1 MKIEDILE
9 EKHIKV
15 YDFIVSHIEKT
26 IQKGENLT
34 PLMGVFT
41 KNSDSLNRI
50 PFPPELLNDGQS
62 KAILD
67 ALIRKFIEYLK
78 EKGDEPYAFIMLTE
92 AWLKRMS
99 KEEFAEK
106 DTGVS
111 LKNEIIKDEI
121 FMLSINSIKG
131 DIIFSYDVIRD
142 ENSSLY
148 VASENSKVLLSY
160 TPEDKEKNSSVFSNR
175 FLYF

>member
-1 MKIEDILE
+1 MKIENILE
-9 EKHIKV
+9 EKHLII
-15 YDFIVSHIEKT
+15 YEQIVSYIEKT
-26 IQKGENLT
+26 IRNSENLK
-34 PLMGVFT
+34 PLMGILT
-41 KNSDSLNRI
+41 KKSNSLNMI

-62 KAILD
+62 KSILD
-67 ALIRKFIEYLK
+67 VLIRKFVEYLK

-92 AWLKRMS
+92 AWVKRMS
-99 KEEFAEK
+99 TEEAAK
-106 DTGVS
+106 NYKGS
-111 LKNEIIKDEI
+111 LENEEIKDEI
-121 FMLSINSIKG
+121 FMLNINSIKG

-160 TPEDKEKNSSVFSNR
+160 TPEDKEKNSNIFSNR

>member
-1 MKIEDILE
+1 M
-9 EKHIKV
+9 
-15 YDFIVSHIEKT
+15 
-26 IQKGENLT
+26 
-34 PLMGVFT
+34 
-41 KNSDSLNRI
+41 
-50 PFPPELLNDGQS
+50 
-62 KAILD
+62 D

>member
-9 EKHIKV
+9 EKHLII
-15 YDFIVSHIEKT
+15 YEQIVSYIEKT
-26 IQKGENLT
+26 IRNSENLK
-34 PLMGVFT
+34 PLMGVLT
-41 KNSDSLNRI
+41 KKNNSLNMI
-50 PFPPELLNDGQS
+50 PFPPDLLNNGQS

-99 KEEFAEK
+99 KEEVADRNPEI
-106 DTGVS
+106 S
-111 LKNEIIKDEI
+111 LENEVIKDEI

-131 DIIFSYDVIRD
+131 DMIFSYDVIRD
-142 ENSSLY
+142 ENSSVY

-160 TPEDKEKNSSVFSNR
+160 TPEDKEKNSNIFSNR

>member
-9 EKHIKV
+9 EKHLRI
-15 YDFIVSHIEKT
+15 YEQIVSYIEKS
-26 IQKGENLT
+26 IQRGENLT
-34 PLMGVFT
+34 PFMGVLT
-41 KNSDSLNRI
+41 KNSDFVNTI
-50 PFPPELLNDGQS
+50 PFPPEMLNDGEN

-67 ALIRKFIEYLK
+67 SLIRKFIEYLQ
-78 EKGDEPYAFIMLTE
+78 EKGSEPYAFIMLTE
-92 AWLKRMS
+92 AWVKRMS
-99 KEEFAEK
+99 TEEAAKKYE
-106 DTGVS
+106 GS
-111 LKNEIIKDEI
+111 LGDEEIKDEI
-121 FMLSINSIKG
+121 FMLNINSIKG

-160 TPEDKEKNSSVFSNR
+160 TPEDKENNSSVFSNR

>member
-1 MKIEDILE
+1 MKIENILE
-9 EKHIKV
+9 EKHLII
-15 YDFIVSHIEKT
+15 YEQIVSYIEKT
-26 IQKGENLT
+26 IQNSENLK
-34 PLMGVFT
+34 PLMGILT
-41 KNSDSLNRI
+41 KKNNSLNVI

-67 ALIRKFIEYLK
+67 VLIRKFVEYLK

-92 AWLKRMS
+92 AWVKRMS
-99 KEEFAEK
+99 TEEAAK
-106 DTGVS
+106 NYKGS
-111 LKNEIIKDEI
+111 LENEEIKDEI
-121 FMLSINSIKG
+121 FMLNINSIKG

-148 VASENSKVLLSY
+148 VASENSKILLSY
-160 TPEDKEKNSSVFSNR
+160 TPEEKEKNSDDFSNR

>member
-9 EKHIKV
+9 EKHLII
-15 YDFIVSHIEKT
+15 YEQIVSYIEKT
-26 IQKGENLT
+26 IRNSENLK
-34 PLMGVFT
+34 PLMGVLT
-41 KNSDSLNRI
+41 KKNNSLNMI
-50 PFPPELLNDGQS
+50 PFPPDLLNDGQS

-67 ALIRKFIEYLK
+67 TLIKKFIKYLK

-92 AWLKRMS
+92 AWVKRMS
-99 KEEFAEK
+99 TEEAAKKYE
-106 DTGVS
+106 GS
-111 LKNEIIKDEI
+111 LGDEEIKDEI
-121 FMLSINSIKG
+121 FMLNINSIKG

-160 TPEDKEKNSSVFSNR
+160 TPEDKEKNSNIFSNR

>member
-9 EKHIKV
+9 EKHLII
-15 YDFIVSHIEKT
+15 YEQIVSYIEKT
-26 IQKGENLT
+26 IRNSENLK
-34 PLMGVFT
+34 PLMGVLT
-41 KNSDSLNRI
+41 KKNNSLNMI
-50 PFPPELLNDGQS
+50 PFPPDLLNDGQS

-67 ALIRKFIEYLK
+67 TLIRKFIEYLK

-92 AWLKRMS
+92 AWVKRMS
-99 KEEFAEK
+99 TEEAAKKYE
-106 DTGVS
+106 GS
-111 LKNEIIKDEI
+111 LENEEIKDEI
-121 FMLSINSIKG
+121 FMLNINSIKG

-142 ENSSLY
+142 ENSSIY

-160 TPEDKEKNSSVFSNR
+160 TPEDKEKNSNIFSNR

>member
-1 MKIEDILE
+1 MKIENILE
-9 EKHIKV
+9 EKHLII
-15 YDFIVSHIEKT
+15 YEQIVSYIEKT
-26 IQKGENLT
+26 IRNSENLK
-34 PLMGVFT
+34 PLMGILT
-41 KNSDSLNRI
+41 KKNNSLNVI

-67 ALIRKFIEYLK
+67 VLIRKFVEYLK

-92 AWLKRMS
+92 AWVKRMS
-99 KEEFAEK
+99 TEEAAK
-106 DTGVS
+106 NYKGS
-111 LKNEIIKDEI
+111 LENEEIKDEI
-121 FMLSINSIKG
+121 FMLNINSIKG

-160 TPEDKEKNSSVFSNR
+160 TPEEKEKNSDDFSNR
-175 FLYF
+175 LLYF

>member
-1 MKIEDILE
+1 MKIENILE
-9 EKHIKV
+9 EKHLII
-15 YDFIVSHIEKT
+15 YEQIVSYIEKT
-26 IQKGENLT
+26 IRNSENLK
-34 PLMGVFT
+34 PLMGILT
-41 KNSDSLNRI
+41 KKNNSLNVI

-67 ALIRKFIEYLK
+67 VLIRKFVEYLK

-92 AWLKRMS
+92 AWVKRMS
-99 KEEFAEK
+99 TEEAAK
-106 DTGVS
+106 NYKGS
-111 LKNEIIKDEI
+111 LENEEIKDEI
-121 FMLSINSIKG
+121 FMLNINSIKG

-160 TPEDKEKNSSVFSNR
+160 TPEDKEKNSNIFSNR

>member
-9 EKHIKV
+9 EKHLRI
-15 YDFIVSHIEKT
+15 YEQIVSYIEKT
-26 IQKGENLT
+26 IQRGENLT
-34 PLMGVFT
+34 PFMGVLT
-41 KNSDSLNRI
+41 KNSDFVNTI
-50 PFPPELLNDGQS
+50 PFPPEMLNDGEN

-67 ALIRKFIEYLK
+67 SLIRKFIEYLQ
-78 EKGDEPYAFIMLTE
+78 EKGSEPYAFIMLTE

-142 ENSSLY
+142 ENSSAY

>member
-9 EKHIKV
+9 EKHLII
-15 YDFIVSHIEKT
+15 YEQIVSYIEKT
-26 IQKGENLT
+26 IQNSENLK
-34 PLMGVFT
+34 PLMGILT
-41 KNSDSLNRI
+41 KKNNSLNVI

-67 ALIRKFIEYLK
+67 VLIRKFVEYLK

-92 AWLKRMS
+92 AWIKRMS
-99 KEEFAEK
+99 TEEAAK
-106 DTGVS
+106 KYKGS
-111 LKNEIIKDEI
+111 LENEEIKDEI
-121 FMLSINSIKG
+121 FMLNINSIKG

-142 ENSSLY
+142 NNSSLY
-148 VASENSKVLLSY
+148 VASENSKVLVTY
-160 TPEDKEKNSSVFSNR
+160 TPEEKEKNSDDFSNR

>member
-9 EKHIKV
+9 EKHLII
-15 YDFIVSHIEKT
+15 YEQIVSYIEKT
-26 IQKGENLT
+26 IQNSENLK
-34 PLMGVFT
+34 PLMGILT
-41 KNSDSLNRI
+41 KKNNSLNVI

-67 ALIRKFIEYLK
+67 VLIRKFVEYLK

-92 AWLKRMS
+92 AWVKRMS
-99 KEEFAEK
+99 TEEAAK
-106 DTGVS
+106 KYKGS
-111 LKNEIIKDEI
+111 LENEEIKDEI
-121 FMLSINSIKG
+121 FMLNINSIKG

-142 ENSSLY
+142 NNSSLY
-148 VASENSKVLLSY
+148 VASENSKVLVTY
-160 TPEDKEKNSSVFSNR
+160 TPEEKEKNSDDFSNR

>member
-1 MKIEDILE
+1 MKIENILE
-9 EKHIKV
+9 EKHLII
-15 YDFIVSHIEKT
+15 YEQIVSYIEKT
-26 IQKGENLT
+26 IRNSENLK
-34 PLMGVFT
+34 PLMGILT
-41 KNSDSLNRI
+41 KKNNSLNVI

-67 ALIRKFIEYLK
+67 VLIRKFVEYLK

-92 AWLKRMS
+92 AWVKRMS
-99 KEEFAEK
+99 TEEAAK
-106 DTGVS
+106 NYKGS
-111 LKNEIIKDEI
+111 LENEEIKDEI
-121 FMLSINSIKG
+121 FMLNINSIKG

-148 VASENSKVLLSY
+148 VASENSKVILSY
-160 TPEDKEKNSSVFSNR
+160 TPEEKEKNSDGFSNR

>member
-9 EKHIKV
+9 EKHLII
-15 YDFIVSHIEKT
+15 YEQIVSYIEKT
-26 IQKGENLT
+26 IQNSGRLE
-34 PLMGVFT
+34 PIMGVLT
-41 KNSDSLNRI
+41 KKSNSVNMI

-92 AWLKRMS
+92 AWVKRMS
-99 KEEFAEK
+99 TEEAAKKYE
-106 DTGVS
+106 GS
-111 LKNEIIKDEI
+111 LGDEEIKDEI
-121 FMLSINSIKG
+121 FMLNINSIKG

-142 ENSSLY
+142 ENSSAY

-160 TPEDKEKNSSVFSNR
+160 TPEDKEKNSNIFSNR

>member
-9 EKHIKV
+9 EKHLII
-15 YDFIVSHIEKT
+15 YEQIVSYIEKT
-26 IQKGENLT
+26 IQNSENLK
-34 PLMGVFT
+34 PLMGVLT
-41 KNSDSLNRI
+41 KKSNSLKMI

-78 EKGDEPYAFIMLTE
+78 ENGDEPYAFIMLTE
-92 AWLKRMS
+92 AWVKRMNT
-99 KEEFAEK
+99 EEAAK
-106 DTGVS
+106 NYKGS
-111 LKNEIIKDEI
+111 LGDEEIKDEI
-121 FMLSINSIKG
+121 FMLNINSIKG

-148 VASENSKVLLSY
+148 VASENSKILLTY
-160 TPEDKEKNSSVFSNR
+160 TPEDKEKNSNIFSNR

>member
-9 EKHIKV
+9 EKHLRI
-15 YDFIVSHIEKT
+15 YEQIVSYIEKT
-26 IQKGENLT
+26 IRNSENLK
-34 PLMGVFT
+34 PLMGVLT
-41 KNSDSLNRI
+41 KKNNSLNMI

-67 ALIRKFIEYLK
+67 TLIKNFIEYLK

-92 AWLKRMS
+92 AWVKRMS
-99 KEEFAEK
+99 TEEAAK
-106 DTGVS
+106 KYKGS
-111 LKNEIIKDEI
+111 LGDEEIKDEI
-121 FMLSINSIKG
+121 FMLNINSIKG

-142 ENSSLY
+142 GNSSLY

-160 TPEDKEKNSSVFSNR
+160 TPEDKEKNSNIFSNR